1 MIDPVL
7 VKAPDFFKN
16 LARAA
21 TPSGVPRI
29 VDRARDR
36 EASLRMSL

>member
-21 TPSGVPRI
+21 TPSGVPS
-29 VDRARDR
+29 DNT
-36 EASLRMSL
+36 LM